1 MKMMLIPGTTSC
13 LKVWLGALVTISYI
27 IIILFTMWTQKRKE
41 LSETLERVVLPVGRS
56 NFPQKHPLLQLPTAQ
71 KDDVKTE
78 KTLFT
83 NRNED
88 VIVSQRNVL
97 LSEKFKV
104 WQNSTLYKT
113 MINETDTDIKIIS
126 HPNENKTYFAS
137 FGFTTPGNE
146 DYFYAFSAPLA
157 VRAWRRIGYE
167 CLVFIIGDIYEWMSR
182 EILKLIYS
190 ELVSLHSTIIF
201 LKSKPEN
208 EILMSQACRLFAANY
223 FSWKSPEETFVVT
236 TDVDLWPLNAALFDI
251 PKGKRIMSVNSEC
264 CGSFD
269 HGSHTY
275 RLLPIGNIVT
285 DINTW
290 KEITNILGFCPR
302 TVPEI
307 IDYFFREFG
316 LLALE
321 KTRKD
326 EYVGW
331 YMDQRMISMRLSD
344 WMDKYGGNNVEFV
357 PRDVGRDRLDV
368 NYWMPYS
375 LHGKSDIHIL
385 PGAYKPGVWEKIR
398 PLIKLMYSKDE
409 EYEIV
414 EYREI
419 FMKLYISSQKYTNR

>member
-1 MKMMLIPGTTSC
+1 MI
-13 LKVWLGALVTISYI
+13 VSYI
-27 IIILFTMWTQKRKE
+27 IIILFTMWTQQRKE
-41 LSETLERVVLPVGRS
+41 LGEILERVVLPVGRS
-56 NFPQKHPLLQLPTAQ
+56 RFPEKHPSQELPPAQ
-71 KDDVKTE
+71 KEKGNVKTE
-78 KTLFT
+78 TISLT
-83 NRNED
+83 TRNENT
-88 VIVSQRNVL
+88 ISSQRNVQ
-97 LSEKFKV
+97 LSEKV
-104 WQNSTLYKT
+104 RAWQNFTFHKT
-113 MINETDTDIKIIS
+113 MTNETDISIIN
-126 HPNENKTYFAS
+126 HPSENKTHFAT

-167 CLVFIIGDIYEWMSR
+167 CLVFIIGDIHEWMSR
-182 EILKLIYS
+182 ETLKFIYS
-190 ELVSLHSTIIF
+190 ELISLRSTIIF

-223 FSWKSPEETFVVT
+223 FSWKRPEKTFIVT

-290 KEITNILGFCPR
+290 KEITNILSFYPR

-316 LLALE
+316 PLALE

-344 WMDKYGGNNVEFV
+344 WMDKYGGSNVQFV

-368 NYWMPYS
+368 NYWIPYS

-385 PGAYKPGVWEKIR
+385 SGAYKPGIWEKIR

-414 EYREI
+414 EYRET
-419 FMKLYISSQKYTNR
+419 FMKLYISSQKYTDAHL